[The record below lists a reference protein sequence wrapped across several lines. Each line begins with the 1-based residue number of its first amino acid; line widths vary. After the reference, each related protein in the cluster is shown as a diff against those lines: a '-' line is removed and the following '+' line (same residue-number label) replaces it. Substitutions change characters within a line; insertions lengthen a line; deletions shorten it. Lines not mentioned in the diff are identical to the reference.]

1 MNDMESYDNTG
12 NYDNELEV
20 VHELIDD
27 LWVVGKL
34 VHELTKDLD
43 NKSEIELK
51 PTDKGYIIT
60 RYTSGMGSGYRVHQ
74 LYGLSESEM
83 LFIVRDYLEIM
94 MDRCHVGTKEDE

>member
-1 MNDMESYDNTG
+1 MNAMG

-20 VHELIDD
+20 IKELI
-27 LWVVGKL
+27 
-34 VHELTKDLD
+34 HELTYDLE

-94 MDRCHVGTKEDE
+94 IDRCHTGKKEDE

>member
-1 MNDMESYDNTG
+1 MNTTE

-20 VHELIDD
+20 VHELEVLHELIDE

-51 PTDKGYIIT
+51 PTDNGYIIT

-83 LFIVRDYLEIM
+83 LFVVRDYLEIM
-94 MDRCHVGTKEDE
+94 IDRCHARSKEDE

>member
-1 MNDMESYDNTG
+1 MSDMESYDVAL
-12 NYDNELEV
+12 DV
-20 VHELIDD
+20 VQGLI
-27 LWVVGKL
+27 
-34 VHELTKDLD
+34 HELTYDID

-83 LFIVRDYLEIM
+83 LFIARDYLEIM
-94 MDRCHVGTKEDE
+94 MDRCHARSREVDDYNC

>member
-1 MNDMESYDNTG
+1 MSDMGNYDNTE

-34 VHELTKDLD
+34 IHELTKDLD
-43 NKSEIELK
+43 SKSEIELK
-51 PTDKGYIIT
+51 PTDKGYIIS

-83 LFIVRDYLEIM
+83 LFIVKDYLEIM
-94 MDRCHVGTKEDE
+94 IDRCHARSKEDD

>member
-1 MNDMESYDNTG
+1 MSDTE
-12 NYDNELEV
+12 NYDVALDV
-20 VHELIDD
+20 VQGLI
-27 LWVVGKL
+27 
-34 VHELTKDLD
+34 HELTYDLD

-60 RYTSGMGSGYRVHQ
+60 RYTSSMGSGYRVHQ

-94 MDRCHVGTKEDE
+94 MDRCHARSKEVDDYNC

>member
-1 MNDMESYDNTG
+1 MNDLPSYDVAL
-12 NYDNELEV
+12 DV
-20 VHELIDD
+20 VQGLI
-27 LWVVGKL
+27 
-34 VHELTKDLD
+34 HELTYDLE

-94 MDRCHVGTKEDE
+94 IDRCHTGKKEGE